1 MHYWAGPQSQQL
13 AFDPVGPLMG
23 HVTGVS
29 ELGEHLPSG
38 FCPTLVRTAP
48 PAVIP
53 PPFLANVEQLPRQE
67 GGESRRGEMPS
78 ASTWAELTETCAEQ
92 GLGEWLD

>member
-1 MHYWAGPQSQQL
+1 MKQERRKGQTGDALLGWPPEPATGVR
-13 AFDPVGPLMG
+13 PVGPLMG
-23 HVTGVS
+23 QVTGVS

-38 FCPTLVRTAP
+38 LCPALVRAAP

-67 GGESRRGEMPS
+67 GGESRRREMPS
-78 ASTWAELTETCAEQ
+78 AST
-92 GLGEWLD
+92 